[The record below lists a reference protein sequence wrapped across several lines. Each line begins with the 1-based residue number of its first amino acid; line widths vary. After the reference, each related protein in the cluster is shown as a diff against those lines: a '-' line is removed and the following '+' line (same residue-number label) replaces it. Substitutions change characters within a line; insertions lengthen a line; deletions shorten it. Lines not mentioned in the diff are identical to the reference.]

1 MKTSKKIMRA
11 VFAAAFCLFVS
22 CAAQSGL
29 GERECVLFNATGETL
44 VSLFLAPAGTTLWR
58 EQPLDSFVPDGSS
71 HVAAVSNSSVMY
83 WDIYAFSE
91 SGNAYAVFE
100 TRIAHG
106 EPVVIAGENLMS
118 DSMAA
123 GDTE

>member
-11 VFAAAFCLFVS
+11 VFAAAFCLFAS

-29 GERECVLFNATGETL
+29 GGPECILFNATGETL
-44 VSLFLAPAGTTLWR
+44 VSVFLSPAGTTLWR
-58 EQPLDSFVPDGSS
+58 EQPLDSSVPDGGSC
-71 HVAAVSNSSVMY
+71 VAAVSNSFVMY

-118 DSMAA
+118 DPMAA
-123 GDTE
+123 GEAE